1 MKKALVIALVV
12 ACAQGA
18 FAQGTVNFVNNVTGV
33 FKSLI
38 YDVNPAAKDV
48 QQKGQSASDLPA
60 GSTVYGGPTLAGT
73 GFTVQLWW
81 ADGNVSDANSL
92 QLATAGTSTFRT
104 GGAAGIWTGT
114 TAILPGQPGGAGTH
128 VTAEVRVWDNQGG
141 TILDW
146 ATAQQRAASSQLKT
160 GTSGLFGID
169 NIGGGTATTPNLVN
183 LQSFS
188 LVQVPEPSTI
198 ALGIA
203 GGLGLL
209 FLRRRNK

>member
-183 LQSFS
+183 LTSFS
-188 LVQVPEPSTI
+188 LMQVPEPSTI
-198 ALGIA
+198 ALALA
-203 GGLGLL
+203 GGFGLL

>member
-48 QQKGQSASDLPA
+48 QQKGQSASDVPV
-60 GSTVYGGPTLAGT
+60 GSTVYGGSTLAGT

-81 ADGNVSDANSL
+81 ADGNVTDASQL
-92 QLATAGTSTFRT
+92 QLATAGTSVFRT

-141 TILDW
+141 TITDW
-146 ATAQQRAASSQLKT
+146 ATAQARSGQGVKW

-188 LVQVPEPSTI
+188 LMQVPEPSTI
-198 ALGIA
+198 ALGLA

>member
-38 YDVNPAAKDV
+38 YDVNPAAPGA
-48 QQKGQSASDLPA
+48 QQKGQSASDVPV

-81 ADGNVSDANSL
+81 ASGNVTDANSL
-92 QLATAGTSTFRT
+92 ALAQTGTSNFRT
-104 GGAAGIWTGT
+104 GGAAGIWNATLAVLTGE
-114 TAILPGQPGGAGTH
+114 AGGAGSH

-141 TILDW
+141 TVLDW
-146 ATAQQRAASSQLKT
+146 ATAQQRAATGLKT

-169 NIGGGTATTPNLVN
+169 NIGGGTQPTANMVN

-198 ALGIA
+198 ALALA
-203 GGLGLL
+203 GGFGLL

>member
-1 MKKALVIALVV
+1 MKKALVIALMA

-18 FAQGTVNFVNNVTGV
+18 FAQGSVNFVNNVTGV

-38 YDVNPAAKDV
+38 YDVNPAARDV
-48 QQKGQSASDLPA
+48 QQKGQSASDLPT
-60 GSTVYGGPTLAGT
+60 GSTVYGGAALAGT
-73 GFTVQLWW
+73 GYTVQLWW
-81 ADGNVSDANSL
+81 ADGTVTDAST
-92 QLATAGTSTFRT
+92 LALANNATSSFRT

-114 TAILPGQPGGAGTH
+114 TATLPGEVGGGGTH
-128 VTAEVRVWDNQGG
+128 VTAEIRVWDNQGG
-141 TILDW
+141 TLGTW
-146 ATAQQRAASSQLKT
+146 ASASQLFGTGLKH

-169 NIGGGTATTPNLVN
+169 NIGGGTATTPNMVG

-188 LVQVPEPSTI
+188 LISVPEPSTI

-209 FLRRRNK
+209 FMRRRNK

>member
-1 MKKALVIALVV
+1 MKKALVIALMA

-48 QQKGQSASDLPA
+48 QQKGQSASDLPT
-60 GSTVYGGPTLAGT
+60 GSTVYGGSTLAGT
-73 GFTVQLWW
+73 GYTVQLWW
-81 ADGNVSDANSL
+81 FDGNTTDASQL
-92 QLATAGTSTFRT
+92 SLATAGTSTFRT

-114 TAILPGQPGGAGTH
+114 TAVLPGQVGGAGTH

-141 TILDW
+141 TVLDW
-146 ATAQQRAASSQLKT
+146 ATAQQRKAGGLKL

-169 NIGGGTATTPNLVN
+169 NIGGGTATTPNMVG

-188 LVQVPEPSTI
+188 LIQVPEPSTI

-209 FLRRRNK
+209 FMRRRNK